1 MTVVNTGHYRG
12 TANLRGSTMRRE
24 RAMPLSMA
32 VARLNR
38 VGLNHVT
45 RRIAPYVPGFGV
57 VIHHGRKSGTRNQTP
72 VNVFAKP
79 GGYLF
84 ALTYGKD
91 ADWVRNVLAAGECD
105 LLHQRQLVHLTAPT
119 IVHDPQRRQVPTAV
133 RTILGAIEVDD
144 FLQMST
150 AAPVTGPDSGG

>member
-1 MTVVNTGHYRG
+1 
-12 TANLRGSTMRRE
+12 
-24 RAMPLSMA
+24 MPLSRI
-32 VARLNR
+32 VARFNR
-38 VGLNHVT
+38 SGLNHVT
-45 RRIAPYVPGFGV
+45 RRIAPYLPGFGV
-57 VIHHGRKSGTRNQTP
+57 VVHRGRKSGRQYRTP

-105 LLHQRQLVHLTAPT
+105 LLHQRRLVHLTAPT
-119 IVHDPQRRQVPTAV
+119 IVHDPERRQVPGAV
-133 RTILGAIEVDD
+133 RAVLGAIDVDD

-150 AAPVTGPDSGG
+150 ATAVTGPSGPGEDPVEPGR

>member
-1 MTVVNTGHYRG
+1 
-12 TANLRGSTMRRE
+12 
-24 RAMPLSMA
+24 MPLSRM
-32 VARLNR
+32 VARFNR
-38 VGLNHVT
+38 SGLNHIT

-57 VIHHGRKSGTRNQTP
+57 VVHRGRKSGKAYRTP
-72 VNVFAKP
+72 VNAFAKP

-91 ADWVRNVLAAGECD
+91 ADWVRNVLAAGQCD
-105 LLHQRQLVHLTAPT
+105 LLTRGHLVHLTAPT
-119 IVHDPQRRQVPTAV
+119 MVHDPDRRQVPAAV

-150 AAPVTGPDSGG
+150 ATPVTGPGVRG